1 MSTLTQSTARPE
13 TPPLSEFLD
22 YSILEAIGRASHLSL
37 AKAPAIGSLGW
48 YMSMRD
54 SGLSDEDIDELEKGT
69 YSSPSSESDS
79 DPNPNPDSFAINIP
93 PPPPLKRVTWHIS
106 HEEEDEDNTDSAEIR
121 NLITEFNAMSWPSVY
136 SQSPEVTFGSATTAE
151 ETLRYALN
159 NAMDEWNSK
168 IDNHHPSRLYTNEYN
183 EICKLR
189 IERYRHLISAASS
202 LLTDTF
208 GCHVCRDRRSF
219 RGACAN
225 CLDTA
230 MAAPTIPTEH
240 VINMPL
246 IKIKH
251 Q

>member
-1 MSTLTQSTARPE
+1 MTTLTQSTARPE
-13 TPPLSEFLD
+13 TPPLSEFPD
-22 YSILEAIGRASHLSL
+22 FSILEAIGRASHMSL

-48 YMSMRD
+48 YMNMRD
-54 SGLSDEDIDELEKGT
+54 SGLSDEEIDELEKGT
-69 YSSPSSESDS
+69 YTSPFSDSDS
-79 DPNPNPDSFAINIP
+79 DPDSFALTIAPP
-93 PPPPLKRVTWHIS
+93 PPPPLKRVTRHIS
-106 HEEEDEDNTDSAEIR
+106 HEEDEQEDNTDSAEIR
-121 NLITEFNAMSWPSVY
+121 NLITEFNAISWPSVY

-151 ETLRYALN
+151 ETLRHSLN
-159 NAMDEWNSK
+159 NAIDEWNSK
-168 IDNHHPSRLYTNEYN
+168 IDDYHPSRLYTNEYN

-225 CLDTA
+225 CLDNVMTL
-230 MAAPTIPTEH
+230 PTIATEH
-240 VINMPL
+240 VINLPL
-246 IKIKH
+246 NKMKH